1 MTVADDA
8 EGVRSVEDDRDDFV
22 RASWVNVVGNT
33 AKVAVEG
40 SVGLAFG
47 SLALLADAAHSVA
60 DLTASVVVLVW
71 GSASYD
77 DPDATHPHGHGRVE
91 PLTALFVG
99 AIIVLL
105 GLSLL
110 YESAQGVLGKPDV
123 VYSIALLGA
132 LGFAVVSM
140 AAVYHYTV
148 RVNERVNSTALR
160 ALAKDC
166 LNDIYTSTAAA
177 VGIGGLALGYPVL
190 DPVAG
195 GVVSLI
201 VVYQGVEIGTENV
214 HYLVGRAA
222 TDEKQDE
229 IRSVALGHPDVHGV
243 HDFKAF
249 YDGTEIEVEMHVE
262 VDGDMTIREA
272 HDVESE
278 VVDDVRALDEVGDVH
293 IHLDPSG
300 MGEWKENDEE
310 L

>member
-8 EGVRSVEDDRDDFV
+8 EGVRSQEKDRDDFV
-22 RASWVNVVGNT
+22 RTTWVNVVGNA
-33 AKVAVEG
+33 AKVVVEG
-40 SVGLAFG
+40 VAGVAFG

-99 AIIVLL
+99 AVIVLL

-110 YESAQGVLGKPDV
+110 YESAQGVLGEPEV
-123 VYSIALLGA
+123 VYGIALLGA
-132 LGFAVVSM
+132 LVFAVVSM
-140 AAVYHYTV
+140 AGVYLYTV
-148 RVNERVNSTALR
+148 RVNERLGSTALR

-195 GVVSLI
+195 GLVSLL

-229 IRSVALGHPDVHGV
+229 IRSVVLEHPGVHGV

-249 YDGTEIEVEMHVE
+249 YDGTAVEVEMHVE
-262 VDGDMTIREA
+262 VDGGMSIREA

-278 VVDDVRALDEVGDVH
+278 VVDDVRAVDDVGDVH

-300 MGEWKENDEE
+300 MGEWKESDEE
-310 L
+310 P